1 MYNKDI
7 IMASREELKRLY
19 VVKKVIDRELSQ
31 VKAGEL
37 LGLSERQV
45 RRIEGRIRE
54 EGERGVVHRLRGR
67 ESVRK
72 TEVRKQKQVIKIYRT
87 KYLGF
92 GPTLAGEKLKE
103 IDGIE
108 VSKETL
114 RKWLIWEGL
123 WERKR
128 KHRGYRQWRERKQYL
143 GEMVQVDGS
152 HHDWF
157 EGRGPKPVLMGY
169 IDDATGR
176 IYCRFYDYEGTWPV
190 MDSFKRYVRKNGI
203 PQSVYA
209 DRHSTYQSWRE
220 TRIKEELEGKEPQSE
235 FGRALEELGVRLIAA
250 YSPQAKGRIERL
262 FGTLQDRLVK
272 EMRLKG
278 IKTKEEGNEFLEKGY
293 LRRYNEQFSVQ
304 AVNRQD
310 LHQKVGKID
319 LRRILCIKAVR
330 AVRNDYTISY
340 SGRLYQILEKTRAQ
354 TITVEEQY
362 NGMIKLYN
370 DKEQLQHKEIIFRSY
385 DRKMPKRGEVKHEVQ
400 PGKQWIPPADHPW
413 RKFKVGA
420 AV

>member
-19 VVKKVIDRELSQ
+19 VVKKVIDREMSQ

-37 LGLSERQV
+37 LMLSERQV
-45 RRIEGRIRE
+45 RRIEGRVKE

-72 TEVRKQKQVIKIYRT
+72 IDKRKQEQVIRAYRK

-114 RKWLIWEGL
+114 RKWLIGEGL

-128 KHRGYRQWRERKQYL
+128 KHRGYRQWRARKEYF
-143 GEMVQVDGS
+143 GEMLQIDGS

-157 EGRGPKPVLMGY
+157 EGRGPKLVLMGY

-190 MDSFKRYVRKNGI
+190 MDSFKRYVRKYGI

-235 FGRALEELGVRLIAA
+235 FGRALEEFGVRLIAA
-250 YSPQAKGRIERL
+250 YSPQAKGRVERL

-278 IKTKEEGNEFLEKGY
+278 IRTKDEANEFLDEGY
-293 LRRYNEQFSVQ
+293 LRRYNERFSVQ
-304 AVNRQD
+304 AAKKQD
-310 LHQKVGKID
+310 LHQKVGKVE
-319 LRRILCIKAVR
+319 LKRVLCIKAVR

-362 NGMIKLYN
+362 NGTIKLYN
-370 DKEQLQHKEIIFRSY
+370 DKEQLRCKEIVCRPY
-385 DRKMPKRGEVKHEVQ
+385 DGKMVKKREEKRIEQ
-400 PGKQWIPPADHPW
+400 AGKQWIPPADHPW
-413 RKFKVGA
+413 RKFRVGVA
-420 AV
+420 A

>member
-1 MYNKDI
+1 VQKDI

-31 VKAGEL
+31 IKAGEL

-45 RRIEGRIRE
+45 RRIEERVLK
-54 EGERGVVHRLRGR
+54 EGEKGIVHRLRGR

-72 TEVRKQKQVIKIYRT
+72 IDGRKQKQVIKVYRT
-87 KYLGF
+87 KYAGF
-92 GPTLAGEKLKE
+92 GPTLAVEKFKE
-103 IDGIE
+103 IEGIE

-114 RKWLIWEGL
+114 RKWLIGEGL

-128 KHRGYRQWRERKQYL
+128 KNRGYRQWRERKEYL

-152 HHDWF
+152 HHAWL
-157 EGRGPKPVLMGY
+157 EGRGPKLVLMGY

-190 MDSFKRYVRKNGI
+190 MDSFKRYVRKYGI

-220 TRIKEELEGKEPQSE
+220 TRIKEELEGKDPQSE
-235 FGRALEELGVRLIAA
+235 FGRALEELEVRLIAA
-250 YSPQAKGRIERL
+250 YSPQAKGRVERL

-278 IKTKEEGNEFLEKGY
+278 IKTKEEANEFLENGY
-293 LRRYNEQFSVQ
+293 LRQYNERFSVQ
-304 AVNRQD
+304 AVKKQD

-319 LRRILCIKAVR
+319 LNRILCIKAVR

-362 NGMIKLYN
+362 NGTIKIYN
-370 DKEQLQHKEIIFRSY
+370 DKEHLQYKEIVCRPY
-385 DRKMPKRGEVKHEVQ
+385 DGKMVKKRKETQVEQ
-400 PGKQWIPPADHPW
+400 AGKQWVPPADHPW

-420 AV
+420 AA

>member
-1 MYNKDI
+1 MQKDI

-19 VVKKVIDRELSQ
+19 VVKKVIDGELSQ
-31 VKAGEL
+31 IKAGEL

-45 RRIEGRIRE
+45 RRIEERVLK

-72 TEVRKQKQVIKIYRT
+72 TDGRKQKQIIKVYRT
-87 KYLGF
+87 KYAGF
-92 GPTLAGEKLKE
+92 GPTLAVEKLKE

-114 RKWLIWEGL
+114 RKWLIGEGL

-152 HHDWF
+152 HHAWL
-157 EGRGPKPVLMGY
+157 EERGPKLVLMGY

-190 MDSFKRYVRKNGI
+190 MDSFKRYVGKYGI

-250 YSPQAKGRIERL
+250 YSPQAKGRVERL

-278 IKTKEEGNEFLEKGY
+278 IKTKEEANKFLDKGY
-293 LRRYNEQFSVQ
+293 LRRYNERFNVE
-304 AVNRQD
+304 AAKRQD
-310 LHQKVGKID
+310 LHQKAGKID
-319 LRRILCIKAVR
+319 LNRILCMKAAR

-362 NGMIKLYN
+362 NGTIKLYN
-370 DKEQLQHKEIIFRSY
+370 DKEQLQYKEIVCRPY
-385 DRKMPKRGEVKHEVQ
+385 DGKMVKKREEKRIEHA
-400 PGKQWIPPADHPW
+400 GKRWIPPADHPW
-413 RKFKVGA
+413 RKFKIGA
-420 AV
+420 AA